1 LVINLVYKNL
11 PKGVLEELKE
21 RTPRTAGGYPKYNLH
36 RSLTE
41 TGREALKKVIYT
53 VEALASISKN
63 KNTFLKLV
71 KEKYKLEKEFPYI
84 DADAMDDKGKETDFD
99 KMLDICLNT
108 PPIKK

>member
-1 LVINLVYKNL
+1 LVYKNL

-21 RTPRTAGGYPKYNLH
+21 RTPKTKGGFLKYNLH

-53 VEALASISKN
+53 IEALASISKD
-63 KNTFLKLV
+63 KNEFRRLV
-71 KEKYKLEKEFPYI
+71 KKKFHPNRELPFI
-84 DADAMDDKGKETDFD
+84 DADAMDNKKEETDFD

-108 PPIKK
+108 PPIKDKG